1 LRAGALKPL
10 LPHWKIVLLY
20 TAVEIIGPWWLL
32 GHAETRLN
40 SSTTGLIIAVVP
52 IVAAIILTAM
62 GQDRLGARRISGL
75 VLGLVGVAFLVGL
88 DVEGNDFIAIGQ
100 VLLVVIGYAIGPII
114 ISRRLAHLP
123 SLGVVTASLLIS
135 AAAYAPFTPLVWPD
149 QWTVPAVGS
158 VVVLAVICTALAFM
172 VMFALVAE
180 AGPARMTVITYVSPA
195 VAILLG
201 ALVLDEPLT
210 VGLAIGFPLVIIGSV
225 LGTWRSA
232 TPAVEPTGVST
243 ESGDAEV
250 EASRET
256 FRP

>member
-1 LRAGALKPL
+1 
-10 LPHWKIVLLY
+10 
-20 TAVEIIGPWWLL
+20 
-32 GHAETRLN
+32 
-40 SSTTGLIIAVVP
+40 
-52 IVAAIILTAM
+52 
-62 GQDRLGARRISGL
+62 
-75 VLGLVGVAFLVGL
+75 
-88 DVEGNDFIAIGQ
+88 
-100 VLLVVIGYAIGPII
+100 
-114 ISRRLAHLP
+114 
-123 SLGVVTASLLIS
+123 
-135 AAAYAPFTPLVWPD
+135 
-149 QWTVPAVGS
+149 
-158 VVVLAVICTALAFM
+158 
-172 VMFALVAE
+172 
-180 AGPARMTVITYVSPA
+180 MTVITYVSPA